1 MNGLDI
7 SRQGKQTA
15 ALLDAIRFAGAGL
28 DEFGKFI
35 GNDQESSRLKDAAH
49 EILTRHLQHPGLAIA
64 DDVAHLRSLFGRL
77 AIPREDPDFGPLQRL
92 KELRAARGNF
102 LADLDDILTA
112 ASSLGW
118 RPTVPAL
125 PDITSTTIA
134 GFGLEKVLVG
144 LVARINA
151 VEDQLKKSI
160 EPESRGGEGRSP
172 VQIGLVNAYVK
183 TMKTELSLARL
194 EAGPKPLIDFVA
206 LARAVSNIGRMTAD
220 FIVTVRGF
228 GAKATKELHRAAG
241 AIAPKVRKVVT
252 GFRTVVGSV
261 LRRKKNA
268 SSAAQEPDESAPP
281 EAERGDFD
289 LDRVH
294 AMILRGEAP
303 PKPWQSLITDLNF
316 RLTEL
321 RNLQPL
327 AGLANL
333 QTLLLKET
341 QVSDVTP
348 LAGLA
353 ALQHLDLMGTQ
364 VSDVGPLA
372 ALTNLQSLDLDG
384 TEVSDV
390 RPLASL
396 ANLRSLDLQGTQV
409 SDISPLA
416 NLLSLRSLDLGG
428 TQVSDVKPLFRLTNL
443 LSLDL
448 QVTPVSDVTSLGGLI
463 GLQTLYLLGTQVA
476 DIKALADLTSLQ
488 RLYLHNT
495 QVSDVTP
502 LRGLTRIQLLNLQG
516 TMVSDLTPLVG
527 LTSLQTLDLR
537 ETRVSNVAPLA
548 GLTSLQRLDLRKT
561 WVTDVAPLA
570 GLSNLERLDLRD
582 TNVRDVS
589 VLVGVEKRAIVR

>member
-1 MNGLDI
+1 MNSLDI
-7 SRQGKQTA
+7 SRQSKQTA
-15 ALLDAIRFAGAGL
+15 TLHDAIRFARLGL
-28 DEFGKFI
+28 DEFGKVI
-35 GNDQESSRLKDAAH
+35 GNDQEFFRIKDTAD
-49 EILTRHLQHPGLAIA
+49 EILARHLQHPGLAIA

-77 AIPREDPDFGPLQRL
+77 PIPREDPDVGPLPRL
-92 KELRAARGNF
+92 KKLRAARGNL

-118 RPTVPAL
+118 RPAVPAL

-134 GFGLEKVLVG
+134 GFGLDKVLLA
-144 LVARINA
+144 LVTRINA

-160 EPESRGGEGRSP
+160 EPESQGGQGREL

-194 EAGPKPLIDFVA
+194 EAGPKSLIDFVA

-220 FIVTVRGF
+220 FVVTVRGF
-228 GAKATKELHRAAG
+228 GAKATKELHRAAD

-252 GFRTVVGSV
+252 GFRTIVGSV
-261 LRRKKNA
+261 LRHRKSA
-268 SSAAQEPDESAPP
+268 SSVAQKPGESAPP
-281 EAERGDFD
+281 EAGHGVFD
-289 LDRVH
+289 LDQVH

-303 PKPWQSLITDLNF
+303 PKRWQPLITDLNF

-321 RNLQPL
+321 RNLEPL
-327 AGLANL
+327 AGLVNL

-353 ALQHLDLMGTQ
+353 ALQHIDLMGTQ

-409 SDISPLA
+409 SDITPLA
-416 NLLSLRSLDLGG
+416 GLLSLRSLDLGG
-428 TQVSDVKPLFRLTNL
+428 TQVSDVKPLSRLTNL

-448 QVTPVSDVTSLGGLI
+448 QVTPVSDVTPLSGLT
-463 GLQTLYLLGTQVA
+463 GLQTLYLLGTQVT
-476 DIKALADLTSLQ
+476 DIEALADLTSLQ

-495 QVSDVTP
+495 QINDVTP
-502 LRGLTRIQLLNLQG
+502 LGGLTRMQLLNLQG
-516 TMVSDLTPLVG
+516 TLVGDLTPLVG

-537 ETRVSNVAPLA
+537 GTFVSDVAPLA
-548 GLTSLQRLDLRKT
+548 GLTGLQRLDLRKT

-589 VLVGVEKRAIVR
+589 VLVGIEKRAIVR